1 MTLPSTVDSGP
12 VLPLAGEPADWQPLP
27 VRARTLFLLGMTPS
41 LALPGTVIGYIAGQT
56 AGNLGFQP
64 LVGFASFA
72 PAVIG
77 LASGLLLGGGLGF
90 WLGLKQYRYTF
101 WRLDAEGLA
110 VRRGRMWQR
119 ETRVPAT
126 RVQHLDLKRGPLQ
139 RRRQLATLVV
149 HTAGTRHSA
158 VEVAHL
164 DLADAERLRDRLA
177 RQIDHDDDD

>member
-1 MTLPSTVDSGP
+1 MTPPDLPDPGAILP
-12 VLPLAGEPADWQPLP
+12 VEPADWQPLP
-27 VRARTLFLLGMTPS
+27 IRARALFLIGATPS
-41 LALPGTVIGYIAGQT
+41 LALPGAVIGYIAGQL
-56 AGNLGFQP
+56 AGNLAIWP
-64 LVGFASFA
+64 VLADLASFM
-72 PAVIG
+72 PALIG
-77 LASGLLLGGGLGF
+77 SASGLLLGGGVGF

-110 VRRGRMWQR
+110 VRRGHMWRR
-119 ETRVPAT
+119 ETLVPAT

-177 RQIDHDDDD
+177 RQVDHDDDD

>member
-1 MTLPSTVDSGP
+1 MTPPSFADPGP
-12 VLPLAGEPADWQPLP
+12 SSPLAGEAADWQPLP
-27 VRARTLFLLGMTPS
+27 ARARVLFLIGTTPS
-41 LALPGTVIGYIAGQT
+41 LALPGAVIGYVAGQL
-56 AGNLGFQP
+56 ADL
-64 LVGFASFA
+64 ASFL
-72 PAVIG
+72 PALTG
-77 LASGLLLGGGLGF
+77 SASGLLLGGGLGF
-90 WLGLKQYRYTF
+90 WLGLKQYRYTL

-110 VRRGRMWQR
+110 VRRGHMWRR
-119 ETRVPAT
+119 ETLVPAT